1 MMQSGQKID
10 HFEIIRLL
18 GKGKVADVYLA
29 EDTILHREVALKLA
43 TKGNSAL
50 VNEARTI
57 VQINAPYTARVLSV
71 GNYHDNHYATYELM
85 QHNLRDEITSHG
97 KLSWKNVLRTFLRI
111 AEAVDHLHRRGYVY
125 GDIRPRNIMYDKRG
139 LAFLSDMSLV
149 RYSETYSWQE
159 ALAFAHMEAGR
170 VKYAPPEAKLSP
182 DDYSLDPSFDIWSIG
197 LVLYDAL
204 TGQSLVQTP
213 EQLKATGFNEH
224 FPRPSTLDA
233 SIAVEFDQICAQCL
247 TLEAD
252 HRISSSQLLD
262 QLRRINETERPFKPK
277 VFISHSTKDRDFVEQ
292 HIVGLLESNGIA
304 TWYSKVSIQSASE
317 WERSILNGLE
327 QSSWFLIV
335 MSESS
340 NQSEWVKD
348 EVFWAIDHRQS
359 KIIPVLIDQVEMSD
373 FHIRLRRIQAV
384 DLRVDADVHNQK
396 IMDILE
402 GKQESL

>member
-1 MMQSGQKID
+1 MRTAFANWRQLID
-10 HFEIIRLL
+10 MGAFI
-18 GKGKVADVYLA
+18 D
-29 EDTILHREVALKLA
+29 
-43 TKGNSAL
+43 
-50 VNEARTI
+50 
-57 VQINAPYTARVLSV
+57 
-71 GNYHDNHYATYELM
+71 
-85 QHNLRDEITSHG
+85 
-97 KLSWKNVLRTFLRI
+97 
-111 AEAVDHLHRRGYVY
+111 DHQ
-125 GDIRPRNIMYDKRG
+125 
-139 LAFLSDMSLV
+139 
-149 RYSETYSWQE
+149 TYSWQE
-159 ALAFAHMEAGR
+159 ALAFAHMEASR

-182 DDYSLDPSFDIWSIG
+182 ETYSLDPSFDIWSIG

-213 EQLKATGFNEH
+213 EQLKSTGFDQH
-224 FPRPSTLDA
+224 FARPSALDA
-233 SIAVEFDQICAQCL
+233 AIPVEFDQICAQCL
-247 TLEAD
+247 TPEAG

-277 VFISHSTKDRDFVEQ
+277 VFISHSTQDRDFVEQ
-292 HIVGLLESNGIA
+292 HIVSLLESNGIA

-327 QSSWFLIV
+327 QSSWFLVV

-348 EVFWAIDHRQS
+348 EVFWAIDHRKS

-396 IMDILE
+396 IIDILE
-402 GKQESL
+402 GK